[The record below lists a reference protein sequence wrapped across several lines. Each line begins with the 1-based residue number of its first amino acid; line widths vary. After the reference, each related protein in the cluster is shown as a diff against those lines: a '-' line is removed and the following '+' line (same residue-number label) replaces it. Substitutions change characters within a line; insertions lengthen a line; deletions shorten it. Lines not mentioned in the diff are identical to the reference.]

1 MAQDDPVFKP
11 VGRVAQPA
19 KENDAAADVVR
30 EFRVRPCWI
39 RARSRLRLAGDA
51 DPSRIVAGALC
62 WSPSGDAKS
71 GNGPRPAHQDAM
83 FRSEP
88 FLQVEAW
95 AA

>member
-39 RARSRLRLAGDA
+39 RRAHACVSLATPIPRASSPAPSAGPVRRCQVRERA
-51 DPSRIVAGALC
+51 SPSPTRMLCSGASPSRRWKRGRL
-62 WSPSGDAKS
+62 
-71 GNGPRPAHQDAM
+71 
-83 FRSEP
+83 
-88 FLQVEAW
+88 
-95 AA
+95 

>member
-19 KENDAAADVVR
+19 KENDAAADVAR
-30 EFRVRPCWI
+30 EFPGKALLDP
-39 RARSRLRLAGDA
+39 ARSRLRLAGDA
-51 DPSRIVAGALC
+51 DPSCIVAGAVR
-62 WSPSGDAKS
+62 WS
-71 GNGPRPAHQDAM
+71 RPAMPSPGTGLAQPHQDAM

-88 FLQVEAW
+88 FPQVEAW